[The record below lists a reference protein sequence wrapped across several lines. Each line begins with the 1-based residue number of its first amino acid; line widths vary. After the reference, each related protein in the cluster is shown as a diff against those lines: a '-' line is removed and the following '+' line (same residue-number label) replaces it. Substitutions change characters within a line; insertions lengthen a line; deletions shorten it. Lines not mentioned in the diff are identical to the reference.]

1 MKSTNRVFC
10 AFAALAFSIGIY
22 AQSGTNSPYSQYGL
36 GVLSDQTS
44 GFNRG
49 MNGVGLGFREH
60 NQVNF
65 INPASYS
72 AVDSLSFIFDVG
84 FSGHVHQLMRLPR
97 KFNPNPGKH
106 LIKHFIPEIDPRLR
120 TSPRRIRR
128 PDDTFHP
135 RTKLRQGGQLASID
149 TNDVRSV
156 KRTEL
161 RKILRLGQI
170 KLT

>member
-10 AFAALAFSIGIY
+10 AFAALTFSIGIY

-84 FSGHVHQLMRLPR
+84 FSGQITN
-97 KFNPNPGKH
+97 FNESGKK
-106 LIKHFIPEIDPRLR
+106 INAKN
-120 TSPRRIRR
+120 
-128 PDDTFHP
+128 
-135 RTKLRQGGQLASID
+135 A
-149 TNDVRSV
+149 
-156 KRTEL
+156 EL
-161 RKILRLGQI
+161 QKVSA
-170 KLT
+170 